1 VYSAN
6 PLDAA
11 VAAMRGMRWQEAVA
25 LLEKVKAEA
34 QLDSVRQSARV
45 MLLESY
51 LGMHDITNA
60 TIIMERTTLIDGYF
74 FLLAGETC
82 LKSGKVSRA
91 IDYFC
96 KAQTTPSRYRK
107 DLRMDATFLW
117 AKALVEAY
125 KEKPN
130 SENKQ
135 ACQRA
140 WQQFTAAFCAE
151 PDHTGRC
158 REAEAAL
165 RELEE

>member
-1 VYSAN
+1 
-6 PLDAA
+6 
-11 VAAMRGMRWQEAVA
+11 MRNLRWQEAVT
-25 LLEKVKAEA
+25 LLEKVKTEA
-34 QLDSVRQSARV
+34 LPDSVRQSARL

-51 LGMHDITNA
+51 LGLHDITNA
-60 TIIMERTTLIDGYF
+60 TIIADRTVQSDGYY
-74 FLLAGETC
+74 FLLAGETY
-82 LKSGKVSRA
+82 LKSGKTSRA

-130 SENKQ
+130 SENKR
-135 ACQRA
+135 ACRRA